1 MSKTKMSS
9 QAQYQY
15 ADWNLTKLKGII
27 EALYYQDII
36 TEATKQT
43 ILSILI
49 TVWGYAR
56 NAAYDLD
63 QADEPRTEID

>member
-9 QAQYQY
+9 QSQYQY
-15 ADWNLTKLKGII
+15 SDWNLTKLKGMLD
-27 EALYYQDII
+27 ALYYQDVI
-36 TEATKQT
+36 TEATHT
-43 ILSILI
+43 VMLNILNS
-49 TVWGYAR
+49 VWGYAR